1 MALNGIL
8 QYITSAGEIA
18 NSTLARLGISLPTCQ
33 DKGGTGTYPVDKRP
47 MQMIHWVG
55 TFATSHAT
63 RTLHSIPDTAV
74 GRNRNMA

>member
-1 MALNGIL
+1 MGKE
-8 QYITSAGEIA
+8 T
-18 NSTLARLGISLPTCQ
+18 
-33 DKGGTGTYPVDKRP
+33 TYPVERRP
-47 MQMIHWVG
+47 MQIIHCVG